1 MEKWGPLSVLGGDV
15 VVFLWGLLG
24 GQVSALNH
32 QLASQ
37 TMTTH
42 PSQPA
47 HMGQLVLQRENV
59 FMAQDTCPSSTKRDR
74 PISHGPFL

>member
-1 MEKWGPLSVLGGDV
+1 MLGGDV
-15 VVFLWGLLG
+15 MVFLWGLVG
-24 GQVSALNH
+24 GQVSALND

-42 PSQPA
+42 PSHPA

-59 FMAQDTCPSSTKRDR
+59 FMAQDTCPSTPKGTDQLAMDAFYSSQMLE
-74 PISHGPFL
+74 II